1 MGEQEIM
8 TLESEG
14 QLGVKLSE
22 AGKRQRKLEE
32 NMKREEE
39 QRRKKRMELLQREQE
54 YEKVTWQISK
64 THVCLFTV

>member
-14 QLGVKLSE
+14 QPGVKLSE
-22 AGKRQRKLEE
+22 VEQRQRKLEE

-39 QRRKKRMELLQREQE
+39 QRKKKMELLQKEQE
-54 YEKVTWQISK
+54 YEKVT
-64 THVCLFTV
+64 

>member
-1 MGEQEIM
+1 M

-22 AGKRQRKLEE
+22 AEKRQRKLEE

-54 YEKVTWQISK
+54 YEKVT
-64 THVCLFTV
+64 

>member
-14 QLGVKLSE
+14 QPGVKLSE
-22 AGKRQRKLEE
+22 VEQRQRKLEE

-39 QRRKKRMELLQREQE
+39 QRRKKKMELLQKEQE

-64 THVCLFTV
+64 RDVA